1 MASRPGARLV
11 TGDLRRRLAAAGPG
25 LLAGE
30 LAVFALWGA
39 AAPPLAGPL
48 DLVVDGRAGV
58 EAADQVLPAVVA
70 LGVAL
75 VALVA
80 GARGRAGWLL
90 AAACGAV
97 MTATHATHLAA
108 AVRGDV
114 DGVAAAFLVVPGVA
128 VLVLGVA
135 GAAAGA
141 RSTGPAGDGAS
152 AAGSPPVPAPMTEP
166 MPDDPLI
173 A

>member
-1 MASRPGARLV
+1 MAPSPGARLV
-11 TGDLRRRLAAAGPG
+11 PGGLRRRLAAAGPG

-70 LGVAL
+70 LGVAS
-75 VALVA
+75 VALVT
-80 GARGRAGWLL
+80 GARARAGWLL

-97 MTATHATHLAA
+97 MTATHAAHLAG

-114 DGVAAAFLVVPGVA
+114 DGVAAAFLVVPGIA

-135 GAAAGA
+135 GAAAAA
-141 RSTGPAGDGAS
+141 RSTRPAGDGAPV
-152 AAGSPPVPAPMTEP
+152 AGAPPAPASRTEP
-166 MPDDPLI
+166 MPDDPLT